1 MATQR
6 IYLIGTPSGEVRL
19 VKAGIRSQAISHVAN
34 SMLTIRVAT
43 QDDLVEAIS
52 AGKSVENAK
61 TPEQIDL
68 LEEAK

>member
-6 IYLIGTPSGEVRL
+6 IYLVGTPSGDVRL
-19 VKAGIRSQAISHVAN
+19 VKASVRSQVLSHVAN

-52 AGKSVENAK
+52 SGKSVENAK
-61 TPEQIDL
+61 SPDQTEIDGV
-68 LEEAK
+68 